1 MYSVSGRVKRPG
13 VYEAPVSVTLR
24 QLIYEHAGGVSGN
37 GILKAVVP
45 GGGSAAI
52 LTADEIDVTM
62 DVDGLKNAG
71 TMIGSA
77 GVIVMDET
85 VSIPEALMVV
95 ARFYAHESCGQCT
108 PCRESTGW
116 IYKMGHRIVE
126 GQGAQGRPRHDPRR
140 RQARRRHDHLRLL
153 RRRRRPLH
161 LLHRKVPERVRGAMP
176 KLTIDGKE
184 IEVPAGTNLI
194 EAAKRLGIEVPH
206 YCYHPAL
213 SIAGQCRLCMVDIEK
228 TPRPTIACNTQ
239 AADGMVVH
247 TETERVKETRRSMME
262 FHLINHPLDCP
273 VCDQAGECW
282 LQIYYMKHGL
292 YDPRMTDEKV
302 HKPKAV
308 PLGPHVMLDAERCIL
323 CSRCVRFCDEITGT
337 GELGIFHRGDH
348 SEIGLFPGH
357 DLENKYSGNV
367 VDICPVGALTDRDFR
382 FQVRVWYLD
391 TTKSVCP
398 GCARGCN
405 IDVHVNRR
413 RPHHAD
419 GRRVARLK
427 PRFNAAVNRVVDL
440 RRRPLRLRLRRR
452 REPRAHAAAERGGP
466 GGAGDVGRGGRG
478 RRARARR
485 LSSRRD
491 RRARVPAHVQRGPLG
506 GRRLGER
513 VRHHAARLP
522 RRAADGRRGRGHAA
536 DRADRRTPTAPAPS
550 SSVSAATPRR
560 CSPTLA
566 PVACAASGSS
576 TTTSRASGRPRKGR
590 SGAWRR

>member
-1 MYSVSGRVKRPG
+1 
-13 VYEAPVSVTLR
+13 
-24 QLIYEHAGGVSGN
+24 
-37 GILKAVVP
+37 
-45 GGGSAAI
+45 
-52 LTADEIDVTM
+52 
-62 DVDGLKNAG
+62 
-71 TMIGSA
+71 
-77 GVIVMDET
+77 
-85 VSIPEALMVV
+85 
-95 ARFYAHESCGQCT
+95 
-108 PCRESTGW
+108 
-116 IYKMGHRIVE
+116 
-126 GQGAQGRPRHDPRR
+126 
-140 RQARRRHDHLRLL
+140 
-153 RRRRRPLH
+153 
-161 LLHRKVPERVRGAMP
+161 MP

-247 TETERVKETRRSMME
+247 TQTDRIKETRRSIME

-282 LQIYYMKHGL
+282 LQIYYMQHGL

-323 CSRCVRFCDEITGT
+323 CSRCVRFCDEITHT

-357 DLENKYSGNV
+357 DLTNKYSGNV

-382 FQVRVWYLD
+382 FQVRVWYLE

-413 RPHHAD
+413 RPHHAE

-427 PRFNAAVNRVVDL
+427 PRFNEAVNRWWLCDAGRHGYGFVDDPSRIELPAL
-440 RRRPLRLRLRRR
+440 RQGAETRELATVDALAALTERLAAVPGAETAIIASPKMANEDLWALRTL
-452 REPRAHAAAERGGP
+452 AHARGISQVGFRVPPRGP
-466 GGAGDVGRGGRG
+466 GDEDEFLIRADKNPNTRGAELMGLDGDVG
-478 RRARARR
+478 AMLAAVRARR
-485 LSSRRD
+485 VRCLIVFEHDLFDSALAEADVRGALDAVETLIFIGTNANATSACAHLVLPAAAWVERD
-491 RRARVPAHVQRGPLG
+491 GTFTNFEGRVQRFRPALAPLGESLPAWEMIGRALAALGNPASATRAEHWFLALAAAVPAFGGLTYQSLG
-506 GRRLGER
+506 DHGAMAGRA
-513 VRHHAARLP
+513 V
-522 RRAADGRRGRGHAA
+522 
-536 DRADRRTPTAPAPS
+536 PA
-550 SSVSAATPRR
+550 
-560 CSPTLA
+560 
-566 PVACAASGSS
+566 
-576 TTTSRASGRPRKGR
+576 
-590 SGAWRR
+590 